1 MDEIFLT
8 HFRALLSSAPFSK
21 KKKLNRDKKNDQKSL
36 RENSE

>member
-21 KKKLNRDKKNDQKSL
+21 KQLNRDKKNDQKSL